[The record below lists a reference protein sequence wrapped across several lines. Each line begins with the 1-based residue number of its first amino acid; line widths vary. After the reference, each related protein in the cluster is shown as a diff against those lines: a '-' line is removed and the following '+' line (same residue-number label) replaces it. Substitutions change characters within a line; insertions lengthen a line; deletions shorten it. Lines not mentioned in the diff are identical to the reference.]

1 MHFPLLSTT
10 IRFFNHPEGMIK
22 NAVRIII
29 ISILKLND
37 PLVNRLLVDIPFV
50 NFFCHL
56 ACYLRDKIIEIDAL
70 HNP

>member
-1 MHFPLLSTT
+1 MNFPLLAIT
-10 IRFFNHPEGMIK
+10 IKFFNHPEMMIK

-37 PLVNRLLVDIPFV
+37 PHVNRLLVDIPFV

-56 ACYLRDKIIEIDAL
+56 ACYLRDKIIEIDSI